1 MIAATQ
7 FHLLPLAGGRTL
19 RLTLKHHAF
28 NVFTQP
34 DEDLWTFDRTGRLLG
49 MYVSGVNYRRTLDNR
64 FVRKSREMIEGET
77 YREVSL
83 IPWKEAENLL
93 AQSHHLLEQAQNLP
107 AGFADM
113 ARKVLARKMDDLE
126 EEGERFRR
134 IYLPVTILPPDQYM
148 ALVLQITEG
157 CNYNLCTFCNFYR
170 DRPFRIKSMPEVE
183 EHITRVLDFFAAGLT
198 LRKSVFLADANALAT
213 PQERLVSFLE
223 MIRTKIPQRRVYSF
237 IDVFTGLKKTAED
250 FARLKT
256 LGLQRVYLGVESGSA
271 DLLELL
277 NKPQLTEDVIQLAE
291 SLKAGGL
298 DLGLI
303 FLAGAGGKKYHG
315 AHLAESLEL
324 VRRLPLGKGDIVYIS
339 EFYETNME
347 YNRVLK
353 EVKASLPERKDVR
366 RMAVEFNRE
375 MRTVVPIGTAVSV
388 YDIQQFLY

>member
-1 MIAATQ
+1 MTAATQ

-19 RLTLKHHAF
+19 RLTLKHNAF

-339 EFYETNME
+339 EFYETNRE

-353 EVKASLPERKDVR
+353 EVKAPLPERKDVR

>member
-1 MIAATQ
+1 MTAATQ
-7 FHLLPLAGGRTL
+7 FHLLPLAGERTL

-113 ARKVLARKMDDLE
+113 ARKVLASKMDDLE

-339 EFYETNME
+339 EFYETNRE

-353 EVKASLPERKDVR
+353 EVKAPLPERKDVR

>member
-1 MIAATQ
+1 MTAATQ
-7 FHLLPLAGGRTL
+7 FHLLPLAGERTL

-49 MYVSGVNYRRTLDNR
+49 MYVNGVNYRRTLDNR

-339 EFYETNME
+339 EFYETNRE

-353 EVKASLPERKDVR
+353 EVKAPLPERKDVR

>member
-1 MIAATQ
+1 MTAATQ

-49 MYVSGVNYRRTLDNR
+49 MYVNGVNYRRTLDNR

-113 ARKVLARKMDDLE
+113 ARKVLASKMDDLE

-339 EFYETNME
+339 EFYETNRE

-353 EVKASLPERKDVR
+353 EVKAPLPERKDVR

>member
-1 MIAATQ
+1 MTAATQ
-7 FHLLPLAGGRTL
+7 FHLLPLAGERTL

-49 MYVSGVNYRRTLDNR
+49 MYVNGVNYRRTLDNR

-223 MIRTKIPQRRVYSF
+223 MIRTKIPQRRIYSF

-339 EFYETNME
+339 EFYETNRE

-353 EVKASLPERKDVR
+353 EVKAPLPERKDVR

>member
-1 MIAATQ
+1 MTAATQ
-7 FHLLPLAGGRTL
+7 FHLLPLAGERTL

-49 MYVSGVNYRRTLDNR
+49 MYVNGVNYRRTLDNR

-271 DLLELL
+271 HLLELL

-339 EFYETNME
+339 EFYETNRE

-353 EVKASLPERKDVR
+353 EVKAPLPERKDVR

>member
-1 MIAATQ
+1 MTAATQ
-7 FHLLPLAGGRTL
+7 FHLLPLAGERTL

-339 EFYETNME
+339 EFYETNRE

-353 EVKASLPERKDVR
+353 EVKAPLPERKDVR

>member
-1 MIAATQ
+1 MTAATQ
-7 FHLLPLAGGRTL
+7 FHLLPLARGRTL

-49 MYVSGVNYRRTLDNR
+49 MYVNGVNYRRTLDNR

-339 EFYETNME
+339 EFYETNRE

-353 EVKASLPERKDVR
+353 EVKAPLPERKDVR

>member
-1 MIAATQ
+1 MTAATQ
-7 FHLLPLAGGRTL
+7 FHLLPLAGERTL

-64 FVRKSREMIEGET
+64 FVRKSREMIEGEI

-170 DRPFRIKSMPEVE
+170 DRPFRIKTMPEVE

>member
-1 MIAATQ
+1 MTAATQ
-7 FHLLPLAGGRTL
+7 FHLLPLAGERTL

-49 MYVSGVNYRRTLDNR
+49 MYVNGVNYRRTLDNR

-353 EVKASLPERKDVR
+353 EVKAPLPERKDVR

>member
-1 MIAATQ
+1 MTAATQ
-7 FHLLPLAGGRTL
+7 FHLLPLAGERTL

-213 PQERLVSFLE
+213 PQERLVGFLE
-223 MIRTKIPQRRVYSF
+223 MIRTKIPQRRGYSF

-339 EFYETNME
+339 EFYETNRE

-353 EVKASLPERKDVR
+353 EVKAPLPERKDVR

>member
-1 MIAATQ
+1 MTAATQ
-7 FHLLPLAGGRTL
+7 FHLLPLAGERTL

-49 MYVSGVNYRRTLDNR
+49 MYVNGVNYRRTLDNR

>member
-1 MIAATQ
+1 MTAATQ
-7 FHLLPLAGGRTL
+7 FHLLPLAGERTL

-49 MYVSGVNYRRTLDNR
+49 MYVNGVNYRRTLDNR

-223 MIRTKIPQRRVYSF
+223 MIRTKIPQRRIYSF

>member
-1 MIAATQ
+1 MTAATQ

-223 MIRTKIPQRRVYSF
+223 MIRTKIPQRRIYSF

>member
-1 MIAATQ
+1 MTAATQ
-7 FHLLPLAGGRTL
+7 FRLLPLAGGRTL

-339 EFYETNME
+339 EFYETNRE

-353 EVKASLPERKDVR
+353 EVKAPLPERKDVR

>member
-1 MIAATQ
+1 MTAATQ

-64 FVRKSREMIEGET
+64 FVRKSRKMIEGET

-83 IPWKEAENLL
+83 IPWKDAENLL

-339 EFYETNME
+339 EFYETNRE

-353 EVKASLPERKDVR
+353 EVKAPLPERKDVR

>member
-1 MIAATQ
+1 MTAATQ
-7 FHLLPLAGGRTL
+7 FHLLPLARGRTL

>member
-1 MIAATQ
+1 MTAATQ
-7 FHLLPLAGGRTL
+7 FHLLPLAGERTL

-49 MYVSGVNYRRTLDNR
+49 MYVNGVNYRRTLDNR

-113 ARKVLARKMDDLE
+113 ARKVLASKMDDLE

-339 EFYETNME
+339 EFYETNRE

-353 EVKASLPERKDVR
+353 EVKAPLPERKDVR

>member
-1 MIAATQ
+1 MTAATQ
-7 FHLLPLAGGRTL
+7 FHLLPLAGERTL

-49 MYVSGVNYRRTLDNR
+49 MYVNGVNYRRTLDNR

-339 EFYETNME
+339 EFYETNRE

>member
-1 MIAATQ
+1 MTAATQ

-339 EFYETNME
+339 EFYETNRE

-353 EVKASLPERKDVR
+353 EVKAPLPERKDVR

>member
-1 MIAATQ
+1 MTAATQ
-7 FHLLPLAGGRTL
+7 FHLLPLAGERTL

-353 EVKASLPERKDVR
+353 EVKAPLPERKDVR

>member
-1 MIAATQ
+1 MTAATQ

-49 MYVSGVNYRRTLDNR
+49 MYVNGVNYRRTLDNR

-170 DRPFRIKSMPEVE
+170 DRPFRIKSMPEVA

-339 EFYETNME
+339 EFYETNRE

-353 EVKASLPERKDVR
+353 EVKAPLPERKDVR

>member
-1 MIAATQ
+1 MTAATQ
-7 FHLLPLAGGRTL
+7 FHLLPLAGERTL

>member
-1 MIAATQ
+1 MTAATQ

-49 MYVSGVNYRRTLDNR
+49 MYVNGVNYRRTLDNR

-339 EFYETNME
+339 EFYETNRE

-353 EVKASLPERKDVR
+353 EVKAPLPERKDVR

>member
-1 MIAATQ
+1 
-7 FHLLPLAGGRTL
+7 
-19 RLTLKHHAF
+19 
-28 NVFTQP
+28 
-34 DEDLWTFDRTGRLLG
+34 

-339 EFYETNME
+339 EFYETNRE

-353 EVKASLPERKDVR
+353 EVKAPLPERKDVR

>member
-1 MIAATQ
+1 MTAATQ
-7 FHLLPLAGGRTL
+7 FHLLPLAGERTL

-223 MIRTKIPQRRVYSF
+223 MIRTKIPQRRIYSF